1 LILLNKNHKD
11 LIPNTGFEELEISK
25 NKK

>member
-1 LILLNKNHKD
+1 LNKNHKD